1 MSSAFTSCGGRS
13 GLPAAVVF
21 LLFSQ
26 VGCSRFAV
34 EVPSGFV
41 TLKKARS
48 RQVLV
53 SADNTL
59 IVVRAWKNHPKG
71 GLAFWQAT
79 LRRDF
84 EKVRAYKFV
93 DTKPAVSGQGHKG
106 VTMHFQGAY
115 RGGMYDYFI
124 TLFVQPKWLY
134 TVEMLAQ
141 HKRTERYLSGYF
153 QVVKSLEPK

>member
-1 MSSAFTSCGGRS
+1 MRRALTSWGWNLK
-13 GLPAAVVF
+13 LPAVF
-21 LLFSQ
+21 VFVLLAQ
-26 VGCSRFAV
+26 AGCSRFAIK
-34 EVPSGFV
+34 VPSGFV
-41 TLKKARS
+41 TLKKGET

-53 SADNTL
+53 SSDNTL

-71 GLAFWQAT
+71 GLPFWQAT

-93 DTKPAVSGQGHKG
+93 DTKPAVSARGNKG

-124 TLFVQPKWLY
+124 TLFVLPEWIY

-141 HKRTERYLSGYF
+141 HKQTDQYLSGYSK
-153 QVVKSLEPK
+153 VVKSLEPK